1 MPAGDAACG
10 FQQYGRKAFK
20 REVREGDRVTRL
32 VKTSS
37 KERAKEGMA
46 AGELATLFRRIFGR
60 DARLYRAPG
69 RVNLIGEHTDY
80 NQGFVMPAAIDL
92 YCWVAIAPVEDRR
105 LKLSSTNFEG
115 SVIVDL
121 SDGTPARRGDWT
133 DYIVGT
139 AVALEKR
146 GHRLRGAEILVHSE
160 VPVGSGLSSS
170 AAIEV
175 STGYALLDMSGIEV
189 DRTELAVSSREAEN
203 EFVGARVGIMDQYIA
218 AHGKEGHAILL
229 DCRSLQGSALPIPE
243 DVRLVVCNT
252 GVKHQHAGGEYNAR
266 RAQCEEGVRRLSA
279 ALPGI
284 ESLRDVGVNQ
294 IEQHKALLPEV
305 IYRRCRHVVTENER
319 VLEAADA
326 LRNDQMAKTGRL
338 MAASHESLRD
348 DYEVSCAELDTMVEI
363 AHGQRGLIGARMTGG
378 GFGGCTIN
386 LVQAEAAP
394 AFQDAVAEEYEART
408 KLHPQIYVLKATFG
422 VQALAGDSSEM

>member
-1 MPAGDAACG
+1 MKTSREDRAKGKGDVAAGDL
-10 FQQYGRKAFK
+10 R
-20 REVREGDRVTRL
+20 D
-32 VKTSS
+32 
-37 KERAKEGMA
+37 
-46 AGELATLFRRIFGR
+46 LFRKIFGS

-92 YCWVAIAPVEDRR
+92 YCWAAIAPRQDRQ

-115 SVIVDL
+115 STVIDL
-121 SDGTPARRGDWT
+121 DDVPRQRGDWT

-146 GHRLRGAEILVHSE
+146 GHKLQGAEILVHGE
-160 VPVGSGLSSS
+160 VPIGSGLSSS

-175 STGYALLDMSGIEV
+175 STGYALLDMNGIKV

-218 AHGKEGHAILL
+218 ANGKDGHAILL
-229 DCRSLQGSALPIPE
+229 DCRSLQGSELPIPQ

-266 RAQCEEGVRRLSA
+266 RAQCEEGVQRLSA
-279 ALPGI
+279 VLPWI
-284 ESLRDVGVNQ
+284 ESLRDVTMSQ
-294 IEQHKALLPEV
+294 LEQHKALLPEV
-305 IYRRCRHVVTENER
+305 IYRRCRHVVTENQR
-319 VLEAADA
+319 ALETAEA
-326 LRNDQMAKTGRL
+326 LRNREMTKAGKL
-338 MAASHESLRD
+338 MAGSHESLRD
-348 DYEVSCAELDTMVEI
+348 DYEVSCAELDAMVEI
-363 AHGQRGLIGARMTGG
+363 AQRQPGVIGARMTGG

-386 LVQAEAAP
+386 LVQAEASP
-394 AFQDAVAEEYEART
+394 AFKDAVATEYEARI
-408 KLHPQIYVLKATFG
+408 KLHPEIYVLHATRG
-422 VQALAGDSSEM
+422 VHAVTNDASETRC

>member
-1 MPAGDAACG
+1 
-10 FQQYGRKAFK
+10 
-20 REVREGDRVTRL
+20 
-32 VKTSS
+32 
-37 KERAKEGMA
+37 MA
-46 AGELATLFRRIFGR
+46 AGELTTLFRKIFGR

-80 NQGFVMPAAIDL
+80 NQGFVMPVAIDL
-92 YCWVAIAPVEDRR
+92 YCWVAIAPGEDRR

-115 SVIVDL
+115 SVVVDL
-121 SDGTPARRGDWT
+121 SDGSPTPRGDWT

-139 AVALEKR
+139 ALALEKR
-146 GHRLRGAEILVHSE
+146 GHKLQGAEILVHGE
-160 VPVGSGLSSS
+160 VPIGSGLSSS

-175 STGYALLDMSGIEV
+175 STGYALLDISGIKV

-266 RAQCEEGVRRLSA
+266 RAQCEEGVRRLSV

-284 ESLRDVGVNQ
+284 ESLRNVGVSQ
-294 IEQHKALLPEV
+294 LEQHKSLLPEV
-305 IYRRCRHVVTENER
+305 IYRRCRHVVTENQR

-326 LRNDQMAKTGRL
+326 LRYDEMAKAGRL

-363 AHGQRGLIGARMTGG
+363 AQRQPGLIGARMTGG

-394 AFQDAVAEEYEART
+394 AFRDAVLKEYEART
-408 KLHPQIYVLKATFG
+408 KLHPEIYVLSATRG
-422 VQALAGDSSEM
+422 VHAVIDSSEM